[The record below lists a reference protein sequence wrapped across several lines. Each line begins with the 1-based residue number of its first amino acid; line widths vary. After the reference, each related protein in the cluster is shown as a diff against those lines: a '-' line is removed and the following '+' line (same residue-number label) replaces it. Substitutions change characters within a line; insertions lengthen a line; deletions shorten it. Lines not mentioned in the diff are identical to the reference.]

1 MTISQKQWDIVRD
14 FVKSGRYEQVHNTVL
29 PSTRERIK
37 RILEQEA
44 MEMQALEENSQTH
57 NED

>member
-1 MTISQKQWDIVRD
+1 MTISQKQWDLFRN
-14 FVKSGRYEQVHNTVL
+14 FVESGRYEQVHNTVL
-29 PSTRERIK
+29 PRTRERIK

-57 NED
+57 NDD